1 MKKKK
6 VFVLLPDGVGLRNFA
21 YSKFYEIGK
30 QFYDISFWNNT
41 PFNLSDLNYSEIKFD
56 KPVIHSLSDV
66 VKNGLIQASLTKNKK
81 VEKDSVYDT
90 YRFPASKN
98 GLKNKIKNSIVAFIN
113 SNFSHQNG
121 VLKLR
126 RLINSFERKTSYYKH
141 CKSILEKEKP
151 DFIFCTNQ
159 RPIVA
164 VAPLLAAKD
173 LNIPTATFIF
183 SWDNLPKATMVVQTD
198 YYFVWSEH
206 MKNELMHYH
215 PEINSNQILITGTPQ
230 FEAHFDQNLYQEKE
244 VFFNENKLDHNKKYI
259 CYSGDD
265 ITTCP
270 DDEKY
275 LRDVALAVRALNK
288 KGHNLGLIFRR
299 CPVDF
304 STRYDAVLQEFKD
317 VIVPVNPAWIKIGEG
332 WNTVLP
338 TIKDNQVLINTI
350 KHSELVINLGSSM
363 VFDFAVFNKPCFYI
377 NYDVTNKLI
386 EDWSVKKIYNFV
398 HFRSMS
404 NKKAVVWVNS
414 PNEYEKLIEE
424 NLNKNVSEDALKWF
438 QKITEQPA
446 DKASERIWNAIN
458 TLI

>member
-41 PFNLSDLNYSEIKFD
+41 PFNLSDLNYKEIKFN
-56 KPVIHSLSDV
+56 KPEIHSLTDV
-66 VKNGLIQASLTKNKK
+66 LKNGLIQASLTKNRKT
-81 VEKDSVYDT
+81 EQDTVYDT
-90 YRFPASKN
+90 YRFPTAKK
-98 GLKNKIKNSIVAFIN
+98 GLKNTIKNSIVSFLN
-113 SNFSHQNG
+113 SSFSNQKG
-121 VLKLR
+121 ILKLR
-126 RLINSFERKTSYYKH
+126 NLINSLERKTTYYKN
-141 CKSILEKEKP
+141 CKATLEKEKP

-173 LNIPTATFIF
+173 LNIPTVTFIF

-230 FEAHFDQNLYQEKE
+230 FEAHFDNSIYQEKE
-244 VFFNENKLDHNKKYI
+244 TFFKEHNLDLNKKYI

-275 LRDVALAVRALNK
+275 LRDVALAVVALNK

-338 TIKDNQVLINTI
+338 TINDNQVLINTI

-377 NYDVTNKLI
+377 NYDVPNKLI
-386 EDWSVKKIYNFV
+386 FDWSVKKIYSFV
-398 HFRSMS
+398 HFRSMP
-404 NKKAVVWVNS
+404 NKNAVVWVNS
-414 PNEYEKLIEE
+414 PSDYEKLIEE
-424 NLNKNVSEDALKWF
+424 NLNKNCSEDAYKWF
-438 QKITEQPA
+438 EKITEQPA

-458 TLI
+458 TFI